1 MTDTPEERGL
11 ITALLERF
19 ANIRL
24 PRVLDIKQKVDG
36 GEKLDTLDI
45 DFLERIF
52 ADSAEVQRMLE
63 IHPHPEFEGLV
74 ARVVHLYHEITA
86 KALENEQNT

>member
-1 MTDTPEERGL
+1 MTDTPEDRGL

-24 PRVLDIKQKVDG
+24 PRVLNIKQKVDS
-36 GEKLDTLDI
+36 GEKLNTFDI
-45 DFLERIF
+45 DYLERIF

-63 IHPHPEFEGLV
+63 IHPHPEFEDLV
-74 ARVVHLYHEITA
+74 ARVTHLYHEITT
-86 KALENEQNT
+86 KALENEKST